1 MAAIPSRDAILGCLL
16 GSAVGD
22 SVGLAC
28 EGLSKRRQRRLFP
41 EITGPSLVF
50 QRGMVSD
57 DTEHACMVAQALIA
71 SAGEVDAF
79 TRSLARQLRVWLAL
93 LPAGVGFAT
102 LRAVVKLWLGC
113 APTRSG
119 VFSAGN
125 GPAMRS
131 PLLGVCFGYDAQRL
145 GDLVRASTRLTH
157 TDPKAEYGA
166 LAAALAA
173 SMASRAPGARV
184 TGAEYIR
191 ELRRLLP
198 ADARELLELVARAVE
213 SVAERRST
221 EAFAEAIGGGRGV
234 SGYIYQTVPVVVHAW
249 LAHQGDYRAAIT
261 AAVRCGGDTDT
272 VAATLGGIVG
282 AGLGAAGLPADWL
295 ARLWEWPRTVTWMS
309 GLGERLAEVAADGV
323 RREPLGLPVAGL
335 LVRNGVFLMVVL
347 AHGLRRLL
355 PPY

>member
-1 MAAIPSRDAILGCLL
+1 M
-16 GSAVGD
+16 
-22 SVGLAC
+22 GLAC

-41 EITGPSLVF
+41 EITGPSLF
-50 QRGMVSD
+50 LQRGMVSD

-131 PLLGVCFGYDAQRL
+131 PLLGVCFGHDAQRL

-184 TGAEYIR
+184 TGTEYIR

-272 VAATLGGIVG
+272 VAATLG
-282 AGLGAAGLPADWL
+282 
-295 ARLWEWPRTVTWMS
+295 
-309 GLGERLAEVAADGV
+309 
-323 RREPLGLPVAGL
+323 
-335 LVRNGVFLMVVL
+335 
-347 AHGLRRLL
+347 
-355 PPY
+355 